1 MAGTRS
7 ILSRALVFVAVYVAG
22 FLVWTT
28 ANLEQYLWLEPLAA
42 GAELL
47 TALIEQPPLTSD
59 VTTAPGWLW
68 VTTVTVEQEKLHHFG
83 LVGATFTSA
92 VPILLALACVAPALR
107 RAQRVR
113 VFTLAL
119 AALFVLDV
127 VAVTCLIEAT
137 YLRIG
142 DPATIAMLVGQ
153 LPLAPFYRAAE
164 KALGTYMAGLG
175 MVCIVFGLGFVVT
188 IAAGRAPADAGR
200 NDPCPCGSGR
210 KFKRCCA
217 SRPG

>member
-1 MAGTRS
+1 MAGARS
-7 ILSRALVFVAVYVAG
+7 ILSRALVFVAVYVAT

-42 GAELL
+42 GAQLL
-47 TALIEQPPLTSD
+47 TALIEQPLLTSD
-59 VTTAPGWLW
+59 VTTTPGWLW

-92 VPILLALACVAPALR
+92 VPILVALAGAAPGLR
-107 RAQRVR
+107 RAQRGR
-113 VFTLAL
+113 VLAVSL
-119 AALFVLDV
+119 GALFVLHV

-137 YLRIG
+137 YLRIA

-153 LPLAPFYRAAE
+153 LPLAPLYRAAE

-175 MVCIVFGLGFVVT
+175 MVCVVFGVGFLAT
-188 IAAGRAPADAGR
+188 IDASAASGHAGR

-217 SRPG
+217 A